1 MFQMKQNLKDEKG
14 FAEIYSQSKDM
25 IKNMSETIDVFRTLF
40 NKGVEQCVFIKETL
54 NKALEIAFETIEK
67 NHVNINIVSKSDY
80 EVLAYENGL
89 IRVFLNLILNS
100 IEAFKNKKRKI
111 ITINFSKFGKNYLK
125 ITIKDNAGGIDKEN
139 LDKIFQPYFTTKHP
153 SQGIGVGLY
162 ISRQIIE
169 SFQGKIKVKNGK
181 DGACFEIFLKLKE
194 QGRVEMSQE
203 CKELI
208 ILVVED
214 EVKARESMINILS
227 ERFSKVI
234 GAQNGDEGLK
244 KFKKFKPDLVITD
257 IAMPIM
263 DGLDMAREIK
273 EISDDVP
280 IVVLS
285 AYSEKERLLR
295 SIDIGIDKYLIKP
308 VDIEEL
314 FKVLDYLIGE
324 KIEANMLVK
333 ISEEYQF
340 NKTKR
345 TLIYSGGEIV
355 LTKKELAFIS
365 LLLKQPGALVLHEDI
380 KKNVWIGEHVSD
392 TAVRTFIKRVRDKV
406 GEDFIKNVPS
416 LGYKININK

>member
-1 MFQMKQNLKDEKG
+1 
-14 FAEIYSQSKDM
+14 
-25 IKNMSETIDVFRTLF
+25 
-40 NKGVEQCVFIKETL
+40 
-54 NKALEIAFETIEK
+54 
-67 NHVNINIVSKSDY
+67 
-80 EVLAYENGL
+80 
-89 IRVFLNLILNS
+89 
-100 IEAFKNKKRKI
+100 
-111 ITINFSKFGKNYLK
+111 
-125 ITIKDNAGGIDKEN
+125 
-139 LDKIFQPYFTTKHP
+139 
-153 SQGIGVGLY
+153 
-162 ISRQIIE
+162 
-169 SFQGKIKVKNGK
+169 
-181 DGACFEIFLKLKE
+181 
-194 QGRVEMSQE
+194 MSQE

-214 EVKARESMINILS
+214 EIKTRESLINILS

-263 DGLDMAREIK
+263 DGLDMTREIK

-314 FKVLDYLIGE
+314 FKVLDCLVGE

-345 TLIYSGGEIV
+345 TLIHNGKEIV

-365 LLLKQPGALVLHEDI
+365 LLLKQPGVLVLHEDI

>member
-1 MFQMKQNLKDEKG
+1 
-14 FAEIYSQSKDM
+14 
-25 IKNMSETIDVFRTLF
+25 
-40 NKGVEQCVFIKETL
+40 
-54 NKALEIAFETIEK
+54 
-67 NHVNINIVSKSDY
+67 
-80 EVLAYENGL
+80 
-89 IRVFLNLILNS
+89 
-100 IEAFKNKKRKI
+100 
-111 ITINFSKFGKNYLK
+111 
-125 ITIKDNAGGIDKEN
+125 
-139 LDKIFQPYFTTKHP
+139 
-153 SQGIGVGLY
+153 
-162 ISRQIIE
+162 
-169 SFQGKIKVKNGK
+169 
-181 DGACFEIFLKLKE
+181 
-194 QGRVEMSQE
+194 MSQE

-214 EVKARESMINILS
+214 EVKTRESLINVLS

-314 FKVLDYLIGE
+314 FKVLDCLVGE

-345 TLIYSGGEIV
+345 TLIHNDKEIV

-365 LLLKQPGALVLHEDI
+365 LLLKQPGVLVLHEDI

>member
-1 MFQMKQNLKDEKG
+1 
-14 FAEIYSQSKDM
+14 
-25 IKNMSETIDVFRTLF
+25 
-40 NKGVEQCVFIKETL
+40 
-54 NKALEIAFETIEK
+54 
-67 NHVNINIVSKSDY
+67 
-80 EVLAYENGL
+80 
-89 IRVFLNLILNS
+89 
-100 IEAFKNKKRKI
+100 
-111 ITINFSKFGKNYLK
+111 
-125 ITIKDNAGGIDKEN
+125 
-139 LDKIFQPYFTTKHP
+139 
-153 SQGIGVGLY
+153 
-162 ISRQIIE
+162 
-169 SFQGKIKVKNGK
+169 
-181 DGACFEIFLKLKE
+181 
-194 QGRVEMSQE
+194 MSQE

-380 KKNVWIGEHVSD
+380 KKNVWIGEYVSN

>member
-1 MFQMKQNLKDEKG
+1 
-14 FAEIYSQSKDM
+14 
-25 IKNMSETIDVFRTLF
+25 
-40 NKGVEQCVFIKETL
+40 
-54 NKALEIAFETIEK
+54 
-67 NHVNINIVSKSDY
+67 
-80 EVLAYENGL
+80 
-89 IRVFLNLILNS
+89 
-100 IEAFKNKKRKI
+100 
-111 ITINFSKFGKNYLK
+111 
-125 ITIKDNAGGIDKEN
+125 
-139 LDKIFQPYFTTKHP
+139 
-153 SQGIGVGLY
+153 
-162 ISRQIIE
+162 
-169 SFQGKIKVKNGK
+169 
-181 DGACFEIFLKLKE
+181 
-194 QGRVEMSQE
+194 MSQE

-214 EVKARESMINILS
+214 EVKTRESMINILS

>member
-1 MFQMKQNLKDEKG
+1 
-14 FAEIYSQSKDM
+14 
-25 IKNMSETIDVFRTLF
+25 
-40 NKGVEQCVFIKETL
+40 
-54 NKALEIAFETIEK
+54 
-67 NHVNINIVSKSDY
+67 
-80 EVLAYENGL
+80 
-89 IRVFLNLILNS
+89 
-100 IEAFKNKKRKI
+100 
-111 ITINFSKFGKNYLK
+111 
-125 ITIKDNAGGIDKEN
+125 
-139 LDKIFQPYFTTKHP
+139 
-153 SQGIGVGLY
+153 
-162 ISRQIIE
+162 
-169 SFQGKIKVKNGK
+169 
-181 DGACFEIFLKLKE
+181 
-194 QGRVEMSQE
+194 MSQE

-380 KKNVWIGEHVSD
+380 KKNFWIGEHVSD

>member
-1 MFQMKQNLKDEKG
+1 
-14 FAEIYSQSKDM
+14 
-25 IKNMSETIDVFRTLF
+25 
-40 NKGVEQCVFIKETL
+40 
-54 NKALEIAFETIEK
+54 
-67 NHVNINIVSKSDY
+67 
-80 EVLAYENGL
+80 
-89 IRVFLNLILNS
+89 
-100 IEAFKNKKRKI
+100 
-111 ITINFSKFGKNYLK
+111 
-125 ITIKDNAGGIDKEN
+125 
-139 LDKIFQPYFTTKHP
+139 
-153 SQGIGVGLY
+153 
-162 ISRQIIE
+162 
-169 SFQGKIKVKNGK
+169 
-181 DGACFEIFLKLKE
+181 
-194 QGRVEMSQE
+194 MSQE

-214 EVKARESMINILS
+214 EIKTRESLINVLS

-234 GAQNGDEGLK
+234 GAQNGDEWLK

-314 FKVLDYLIGE
+314 FKVLDCLVGE

-345 TLIYSGGEIV
+345 TLIHNGKEIV

-365 LLLKQPGALVLHEDI
+365 LLLKQPGVLVLHEDI

>member
-1 MFQMKQNLKDEKG
+1 
-14 FAEIYSQSKDM
+14 
-25 IKNMSETIDVFRTLF
+25 
-40 NKGVEQCVFIKETL
+40 
-54 NKALEIAFETIEK
+54 
-67 NHVNINIVSKSDY
+67 
-80 EVLAYENGL
+80 
-89 IRVFLNLILNS
+89 
-100 IEAFKNKKRKI
+100 
-111 ITINFSKFGKNYLK
+111 
-125 ITIKDNAGGIDKEN
+125 
-139 LDKIFQPYFTTKHP
+139 
-153 SQGIGVGLY
+153 
-162 ISRQIIE
+162 
-169 SFQGKIKVKNGK
+169 
-181 DGACFEIFLKLKE
+181 
-194 QGRVEMSQE
+194 MSQE

-214 EVKARESMINILS
+214 EIKTRESLINVLS

-345 TLIYSGGEIV
+345 TLIYNGEEIV

-365 LLLKQPGALVLHEDI
+365 LLLKQPGVLVLHEDI

>member
-1 MFQMKQNLKDEKG
+1 
-14 FAEIYSQSKDM
+14 
-25 IKNMSETIDVFRTLF
+25 
-40 NKGVEQCVFIKETL
+40 
-54 NKALEIAFETIEK
+54 
-67 NHVNINIVSKSDY
+67 
-80 EVLAYENGL
+80 
-89 IRVFLNLILNS
+89 
-100 IEAFKNKKRKI
+100 
-111 ITINFSKFGKNYLK
+111 
-125 ITIKDNAGGIDKEN
+125 
-139 LDKIFQPYFTTKHP
+139 
-153 SQGIGVGLY
+153 
-162 ISRQIIE
+162 
-169 SFQGKIKVKNGK
+169 
-181 DGACFEIFLKLKE
+181 
-194 QGRVEMSQE
+194 MSQE

-214 EVKARESMINILS
+214 EIKTRESLINVLS

-314 FKVLDYLIGE
+314 FKVLDCLVGE

-345 TLIYSGGEIV
+345 TLFHNGQEIV

-365 LLLKQPGALVLHEDI
+365 LLLKQPGVLVLHEDI
-380 KKNVWIGEHVSD
+380 KKNVWIGEHVSN

>member
-1 MFQMKQNLKDEKG
+1 
-14 FAEIYSQSKDM
+14 
-25 IKNMSETIDVFRTLF
+25 
-40 NKGVEQCVFIKETL
+40 
-54 NKALEIAFETIEK
+54 
-67 NHVNINIVSKSDY
+67 
-80 EVLAYENGL
+80 
-89 IRVFLNLILNS
+89 
-100 IEAFKNKKRKI
+100 
-111 ITINFSKFGKNYLK
+111 
-125 ITIKDNAGGIDKEN
+125 
-139 LDKIFQPYFTTKHP
+139 
-153 SQGIGVGLY
+153 
-162 ISRQIIE
+162 
-169 SFQGKIKVKNGK
+169 
-181 DGACFEIFLKLKE
+181 
-194 QGRVEMSQE
+194 MSQE

-345 TLIYSGGEIV
+345 TLIHNGKEIV

>member
-1 MFQMKQNLKDEKG
+1 
-14 FAEIYSQSKDM
+14 
-25 IKNMSETIDVFRTLF
+25 
-40 NKGVEQCVFIKETL
+40 
-54 NKALEIAFETIEK
+54 
-67 NHVNINIVSKSDY
+67 
-80 EVLAYENGL
+80 
-89 IRVFLNLILNS
+89 
-100 IEAFKNKKRKI
+100 
-111 ITINFSKFGKNYLK
+111 
-125 ITIKDNAGGIDKEN
+125 
-139 LDKIFQPYFTTKHP
+139 
-153 SQGIGVGLY
+153 
-162 ISRQIIE
+162 
-169 SFQGKIKVKNGK
+169 
-181 DGACFEIFLKLKE
+181 
-194 QGRVEMSQE
+194 MSQE

-208 ILVVED
+208 LVVED
-214 EVKARESMINILS
+214 EIKTRESLINVLS

-314 FKVLDYLIGE
+314 FKVLDCLVGE

-345 TLIYSGGEIV
+345 TLIHNGKEIV

-365 LLLKQPGALVLHEDI
+365 LLLKQPGVLVLHEDI

>member
-1 MFQMKQNLKDEKG
+1 
-14 FAEIYSQSKDM
+14 
-25 IKNMSETIDVFRTLF
+25 
-40 NKGVEQCVFIKETL
+40 
-54 NKALEIAFETIEK
+54 
-67 NHVNINIVSKSDY
+67 
-80 EVLAYENGL
+80 
-89 IRVFLNLILNS
+89 
-100 IEAFKNKKRKI
+100 
-111 ITINFSKFGKNYLK
+111 
-125 ITIKDNAGGIDKEN
+125 
-139 LDKIFQPYFTTKHP
+139 
-153 SQGIGVGLY
+153 
-162 ISRQIIE
+162 
-169 SFQGKIKVKNGK
+169 
-181 DGACFEIFLKLKE
+181 
-194 QGRVEMSQE
+194 MSQE

-416 LGYKININK
+416 LDYKININK

>member
-1 MFQMKQNLKDEKG
+1 
-14 FAEIYSQSKDM
+14 
-25 IKNMSETIDVFRTLF
+25 
-40 NKGVEQCVFIKETL
+40 
-54 NKALEIAFETIEK
+54 
-67 NHVNINIVSKSDY
+67 
-80 EVLAYENGL
+80 
-89 IRVFLNLILNS
+89 
-100 IEAFKNKKRKI
+100 
-111 ITINFSKFGKNYLK
+111 
-125 ITIKDNAGGIDKEN
+125 
-139 LDKIFQPYFTTKHP
+139 
-153 SQGIGVGLY
+153 
-162 ISRQIIE
+162 
-169 SFQGKIKVKNGK
+169 
-181 DGACFEIFLKLKE
+181 
-194 QGRVEMSQE
+194 MSQE

-324 KIEANMLVK
+324 KIEVNMLVK

-345 TLIYSGGEIV
+345 TLIYSGEEIV

>member
-1 MFQMKQNLKDEKG
+1 
-14 FAEIYSQSKDM
+14 
-25 IKNMSETIDVFRTLF
+25 
-40 NKGVEQCVFIKETL
+40 
-54 NKALEIAFETIEK
+54 
-67 NHVNINIVSKSDY
+67 
-80 EVLAYENGL
+80 
-89 IRVFLNLILNS
+89 
-100 IEAFKNKKRKI
+100 
-111 ITINFSKFGKNYLK
+111 
-125 ITIKDNAGGIDKEN
+125 
-139 LDKIFQPYFTTKHP
+139 
-153 SQGIGVGLY
+153 
-162 ISRQIIE
+162 
-169 SFQGKIKVKNGK
+169 
-181 DGACFEIFLKLKE
+181 
-194 QGRVEMSQE
+194 MSQE

-308 VDIEEL
+308 VNIEEL

>member
-1 MFQMKQNLKDEKG
+1 
-14 FAEIYSQSKDM
+14 
-25 IKNMSETIDVFRTLF
+25 
-40 NKGVEQCVFIKETL
+40 
-54 NKALEIAFETIEK
+54 
-67 NHVNINIVSKSDY
+67 
-80 EVLAYENGL
+80 
-89 IRVFLNLILNS
+89 
-100 IEAFKNKKRKI
+100 
-111 ITINFSKFGKNYLK
+111 
-125 ITIKDNAGGIDKEN
+125 
-139 LDKIFQPYFTTKHP
+139 
-153 SQGIGVGLY
+153 
-162 ISRQIIE
+162 
-169 SFQGKIKVKNGK
+169 
-181 DGACFEIFLKLKE
+181 
-194 QGRVEMSQE
+194 MSQE

-214 EVKARESMINILS
+214 EIKTRESLINVLS

-314 FKVLDYLIGE
+314 FKVLDCLVGE

-345 TLIYSGGEIV
+345 TLIHNGKEIV

-365 LLLKQPGALVLHEDI
+365 LLLKQPGVLVLHEDI

-416 LGYKININK
+416 

>member
-1 MFQMKQNLKDEKG
+1 
-14 FAEIYSQSKDM
+14 
-25 IKNMSETIDVFRTLF
+25 
-40 NKGVEQCVFIKETL
+40 
-54 NKALEIAFETIEK
+54 
-67 NHVNINIVSKSDY
+67 
-80 EVLAYENGL
+80 
-89 IRVFLNLILNS
+89 
-100 IEAFKNKKRKI
+100 
-111 ITINFSKFGKNYLK
+111 
-125 ITIKDNAGGIDKEN
+125 
-139 LDKIFQPYFTTKHP
+139 
-153 SQGIGVGLY
+153 
-162 ISRQIIE
+162 
-169 SFQGKIKVKNGK
+169 
-181 DGACFEIFLKLKE
+181 
-194 QGRVEMSQE
+194 MSQE

-214 EVKARESMINILS
+214 EIKTRESLINVLS

-308 VDIEEL
+308 VDVEEL

-345 TLIYSGGEIV
+345 TLIYNSEEIV

>member
-1 MFQMKQNLKDEKG
+1 
-14 FAEIYSQSKDM
+14 
-25 IKNMSETIDVFRTLF
+25 
-40 NKGVEQCVFIKETL
+40 
-54 NKALEIAFETIEK
+54 
-67 NHVNINIVSKSDY
+67 
-80 EVLAYENGL
+80 
-89 IRVFLNLILNS
+89 
-100 IEAFKNKKRKI
+100 
-111 ITINFSKFGKNYLK
+111 
-125 ITIKDNAGGIDKEN
+125 
-139 LDKIFQPYFTTKHP
+139 
-153 SQGIGVGLY
+153 
-162 ISRQIIE
+162 
-169 SFQGKIKVKNGK
+169 
-181 DGACFEIFLKLKE
+181 
-194 QGRVEMSQE
+194 MSQE

-280 IVVLS
+280 IVVFS

-345 TLIYSGGEIV
+345 TLIHNGKEIV

-365 LLLKQPGALVLHEDI
+365 LLLKQPGVLVLHEDI

>member
-1 MFQMKQNLKDEKG
+1 
-14 FAEIYSQSKDM
+14 
-25 IKNMSETIDVFRTLF
+25 
-40 NKGVEQCVFIKETL
+40 
-54 NKALEIAFETIEK
+54 
-67 NHVNINIVSKSDY
+67 
-80 EVLAYENGL
+80 
-89 IRVFLNLILNS
+89 
-100 IEAFKNKKRKI
+100 
-111 ITINFSKFGKNYLK
+111 
-125 ITIKDNAGGIDKEN
+125 
-139 LDKIFQPYFTTKHP
+139 
-153 SQGIGVGLY
+153 
-162 ISRQIIE
+162 
-169 SFQGKIKVKNGK
+169 
-181 DGACFEIFLKLKE
+181 
-194 QGRVEMSQE
+194 MSQE

-380 KKNVWIGEHVSD
+380 KKNVWIAEHVSD

>member
-1 MFQMKQNLKDEKG
+1 
-14 FAEIYSQSKDM
+14 
-25 IKNMSETIDVFRTLF
+25 
-40 NKGVEQCVFIKETL
+40 
-54 NKALEIAFETIEK
+54 
-67 NHVNINIVSKSDY
+67 
-80 EVLAYENGL
+80 
-89 IRVFLNLILNS
+89 
-100 IEAFKNKKRKI
+100 
-111 ITINFSKFGKNYLK
+111 
-125 ITIKDNAGGIDKEN
+125 
-139 LDKIFQPYFTTKHP
+139 
-153 SQGIGVGLY
+153 
-162 ISRQIIE
+162 
-169 SFQGKIKVKNGK
+169 
-181 DGACFEIFLKLKE
+181 
-194 QGRVEMSQE
+194 MSQE

-345 TLIYSGGEIV
+345 TLIYSGEEIV

-406 GEDFIKNVPS
+406 GEDFIKNVP
-416 LGYKININK
+416 

>member
-1 MFQMKQNLKDEKG
+1 
-14 FAEIYSQSKDM
+14 
-25 IKNMSETIDVFRTLF
+25 
-40 NKGVEQCVFIKETL
+40 
-54 NKALEIAFETIEK
+54 
-67 NHVNINIVSKSDY
+67 
-80 EVLAYENGL
+80 
-89 IRVFLNLILNS
+89 
-100 IEAFKNKKRKI
+100 
-111 ITINFSKFGKNYLK
+111 
-125 ITIKDNAGGIDKEN
+125 
-139 LDKIFQPYFTTKHP
+139 
-153 SQGIGVGLY
+153 
-162 ISRQIIE
+162 
-169 SFQGKIKVKNGK
+169 
-181 DGACFEIFLKLKE
+181 
-194 QGRVEMSQE
+194 MSQE

-416 LGYKININK
+416 LGYKININKQD

>member
-1 MFQMKQNLKDEKG
+1 
-14 FAEIYSQSKDM
+14 
-25 IKNMSETIDVFRTLF
+25 
-40 NKGVEQCVFIKETL
+40 
-54 NKALEIAFETIEK
+54 
-67 NHVNINIVSKSDY
+67 
-80 EVLAYENGL
+80 
-89 IRVFLNLILNS
+89 
-100 IEAFKNKKRKI
+100 
-111 ITINFSKFGKNYLK
+111 
-125 ITIKDNAGGIDKEN
+125 
-139 LDKIFQPYFTTKHP
+139 
-153 SQGIGVGLY
+153 
-162 ISRQIIE
+162 
-169 SFQGKIKVKNGK
+169 
-181 DGACFEIFLKLKE
+181 
-194 QGRVEMSQE
+194 MSQE

-392 TAVRTFIKRVRDKV
+392 TAVRTFIKTVRDKV

>member
-1 MFQMKQNLKDEKG
+1 
-14 FAEIYSQSKDM
+14 
-25 IKNMSETIDVFRTLF
+25 
-40 NKGVEQCVFIKETL
+40 
-54 NKALEIAFETIEK
+54 
-67 NHVNINIVSKSDY
+67 
-80 EVLAYENGL
+80 
-89 IRVFLNLILNS
+89 
-100 IEAFKNKKRKI
+100 
-111 ITINFSKFGKNYLK
+111 
-125 ITIKDNAGGIDKEN
+125 
-139 LDKIFQPYFTTKHP
+139 
-153 SQGIGVGLY
+153 
-162 ISRQIIE
+162 
-169 SFQGKIKVKNGK
+169 
-181 DGACFEIFLKLKE
+181 
-194 QGRVEMSQE
+194 MSQE

-214 EVKARESMINILS
+214 EIKTRESLINVLS

-273 EISDDVP
+273 DVP

-314 FKVLDYLIGE
+314 FKVLDCLVGE

-345 TLIYSGGEIV
+345 TLIHNGKEIV

-365 LLLKQPGALVLHEDI
+365 LLLKQPGVLVLHEDI

>member
-1 MFQMKQNLKDEKG
+1 
-14 FAEIYSQSKDM
+14 
-25 IKNMSETIDVFRTLF
+25 
-40 NKGVEQCVFIKETL
+40 
-54 NKALEIAFETIEK
+54 
-67 NHVNINIVSKSDY
+67 
-80 EVLAYENGL
+80 
-89 IRVFLNLILNS
+89 
-100 IEAFKNKKRKI
+100 
-111 ITINFSKFGKNYLK
+111 
-125 ITIKDNAGGIDKEN
+125 
-139 LDKIFQPYFTTKHP
+139 
-153 SQGIGVGLY
+153 
-162 ISRQIIE
+162 
-169 SFQGKIKVKNGK
+169 
-181 DGACFEIFLKLKE
+181 
-194 QGRVEMSQE
+194 MSQE

-257 IAMPIM
+257 IATPIM

-345 TLIYSGGEIV
+345 TLIYSGEEIV

>member
-1 MFQMKQNLKDEKG
+1 
-14 FAEIYSQSKDM
+14 
-25 IKNMSETIDVFRTLF
+25 
-40 NKGVEQCVFIKETL
+40 
-54 NKALEIAFETIEK
+54 
-67 NHVNINIVSKSDY
+67 
-80 EVLAYENGL
+80 
-89 IRVFLNLILNS
+89 
-100 IEAFKNKKRKI
+100 
-111 ITINFSKFGKNYLK
+111 
-125 ITIKDNAGGIDKEN
+125 
-139 LDKIFQPYFTTKHP
+139 
-153 SQGIGVGLY
+153 
-162 ISRQIIE
+162 
-169 SFQGKIKVKNGK
+169 
-181 DGACFEIFLKLKE
+181 
-194 QGRVEMSQE
+194 MSQE

-416 LGYKININK
+416 LGY

>member
-1 MFQMKQNLKDEKG
+1 
-14 FAEIYSQSKDM
+14 
-25 IKNMSETIDVFRTLF
+25 
-40 NKGVEQCVFIKETL
+40 
-54 NKALEIAFETIEK
+54 
-67 NHVNINIVSKSDY
+67 
-80 EVLAYENGL
+80 
-89 IRVFLNLILNS
+89 
-100 IEAFKNKKRKI
+100 
-111 ITINFSKFGKNYLK
+111 
-125 ITIKDNAGGIDKEN
+125 
-139 LDKIFQPYFTTKHP
+139 
-153 SQGIGVGLY
+153 
-162 ISRQIIE
+162 
-169 SFQGKIKVKNGK
+169 
-181 DGACFEIFLKLKE
+181 
-194 QGRVEMSQE
+194 MSQE

-214 EVKARESMINILS
+214 EIKTRESMINILS

-345 TLIYSGGEIV
+345 TLIYNGEEIV

>member
-1 MFQMKQNLKDEKG
+1 
-14 FAEIYSQSKDM
+14 
-25 IKNMSETIDVFRTLF
+25 
-40 NKGVEQCVFIKETL
+40 
-54 NKALEIAFETIEK
+54 
-67 NHVNINIVSKSDY
+67 
-80 EVLAYENGL
+80 
-89 IRVFLNLILNS
+89 
-100 IEAFKNKKRKI
+100 
-111 ITINFSKFGKNYLK
+111 
-125 ITIKDNAGGIDKEN
+125 
-139 LDKIFQPYFTTKHP
+139 
-153 SQGIGVGLY
+153 
-162 ISRQIIE
+162 
-169 SFQGKIKVKNGK
+169 
-181 DGACFEIFLKLKE
+181 
-194 QGRVEMSQE
+194 MSQE

-214 EVKARESMINILS
+214 EIKTRESLINVLS

-273 EISDDVP
+273 EISDDVS

-314 FKVLDYLIGE
+314 FKVLDCLVGE

-345 TLIYSGGEIV
+345 TLIHNGKEIV

-365 LLLKQPGALVLHEDI
+365 LLLKQPGVLVLHEDI

>member
-1 MFQMKQNLKDEKG
+1 
-14 FAEIYSQSKDM
+14 
-25 IKNMSETIDVFRTLF
+25 
-40 NKGVEQCVFIKETL
+40 
-54 NKALEIAFETIEK
+54 
-67 NHVNINIVSKSDY
+67 
-80 EVLAYENGL
+80 
-89 IRVFLNLILNS
+89 
-100 IEAFKNKKRKI
+100 
-111 ITINFSKFGKNYLK
+111 
-125 ITIKDNAGGIDKEN
+125 
-139 LDKIFQPYFTTKHP
+139 
-153 SQGIGVGLY
+153 
-162 ISRQIIE
+162 
-169 SFQGKIKVKNGK
+169 
-181 DGACFEIFLKLKE
+181 
-194 QGRVEMSQE
+194 MSQE

-214 EVKARESMINILS
+214 EIKTRESLINVLS

-244 KFKKFKPDLVITD
+244 KFKKFKPDLIITD

-314 FKVLDYLIGE
+314 FKVLDCLVGE

-345 TLIYSGGEIV
+345 TLIHNGKEIV

-365 LLLKQPGALVLHEDI
+365 LLLKQPGVLVLHEDI

>member
-1 MFQMKQNLKDEKG
+1 MEKTG
-14 FAEIYSQSKDM
+14 
-25 IKNMSETIDVFRTLF
+25 L
-40 NKGVEQCVFIKETL
+40 
-54 NKALEIAFETIEK
+54 
-67 NHVNINIVSKSDY
+67 
-80 EVLAYENGL
+80 VLRY
-89 IRVFLNLILNS
+89 
-100 IEAFKNKKRKI
+100 FKTKR
-111 ITINFSKFGKNYLK
+111 
-125 ITIKDNAGGIDKEN
+125 E
-139 LDKIFQPYFTTKHP
+139 
-153 SQGIGVGLY
+153 
-162 ISRQIIE
+162 
-169 SFQGKIKVKNGK
+169 
-181 DGACFEIFLKLKE
+181 
-194 QGRVEMSQE
+194 GRVEMSQE

>member
-1 MFQMKQNLKDEKG
+1 
-14 FAEIYSQSKDM
+14 
-25 IKNMSETIDVFRTLF
+25 
-40 NKGVEQCVFIKETL
+40 
-54 NKALEIAFETIEK
+54 
-67 NHVNINIVSKSDY
+67 
-80 EVLAYENGL
+80 
-89 IRVFLNLILNS
+89 
-100 IEAFKNKKRKI
+100 
-111 ITINFSKFGKNYLK
+111 
-125 ITIKDNAGGIDKEN
+125 
-139 LDKIFQPYFTTKHP
+139 
-153 SQGIGVGLY
+153 
-162 ISRQIIE
+162 
-169 SFQGKIKVKNGK
+169 
-181 DGACFEIFLKLKE
+181 
-194 QGRVEMSQE
+194 MSQE

-345 TLIYSGGEIV
+345 TLIHNGKEIV

-365 LLLKQPGALVLHEDI
+365 LLLKQPGVLVLHEDI

-416 LGYKININK
+416 LGYKININTND

>member
-1 MFQMKQNLKDEKG
+1 
-14 FAEIYSQSKDM
+14 
-25 IKNMSETIDVFRTLF
+25 
-40 NKGVEQCVFIKETL
+40 
-54 NKALEIAFETIEK
+54 
-67 NHVNINIVSKSDY
+67 
-80 EVLAYENGL
+80 
-89 IRVFLNLILNS
+89 
-100 IEAFKNKKRKI
+100 
-111 ITINFSKFGKNYLK
+111 
-125 ITIKDNAGGIDKEN
+125 
-139 LDKIFQPYFTTKHP
+139 
-153 SQGIGVGLY
+153 
-162 ISRQIIE
+162 
-169 SFQGKIKVKNGK
+169 
-181 DGACFEIFLKLKE
+181 
-194 QGRVEMSQE
+194 MSQE

-214 EVKARESMINILS
+214 EVKTRESLINVLS

-314 FKVLDYLIGE
+314 FKVLDCLVGE

-345 TLIYSGGEIV
+345 TLIHNGKEIV

-365 LLLKQPGALVLHEDI
+365 LLLKQPGVLVLHEDI

>member
-1 MFQMKQNLKDEKG
+1 
-14 FAEIYSQSKDM
+14 
-25 IKNMSETIDVFRTLF
+25 
-40 NKGVEQCVFIKETL
+40 
-54 NKALEIAFETIEK
+54 
-67 NHVNINIVSKSDY
+67 
-80 EVLAYENGL
+80 
-89 IRVFLNLILNS
+89 
-100 IEAFKNKKRKI
+100 
-111 ITINFSKFGKNYLK
+111 
-125 ITIKDNAGGIDKEN
+125 
-139 LDKIFQPYFTTKHP
+139 
-153 SQGIGVGLY
+153 
-162 ISRQIIE
+162 
-169 SFQGKIKVKNGK
+169 
-181 DGACFEIFLKLKE
+181 
-194 QGRVEMSQE
+194 MSQE

-214 EVKARESMINILS
+214 EVKTRESLINVLS

-295 SIDIGIDKYLIKP
+295 SIDIGIDKYLVKP

-314 FKVLDYLIGE
+314 FKVLDCLVGE

-345 TLIYSGGEIV
+345 TLIHNGKEIV

-365 LLLKQPGALVLHEDI
+365 LLLKQPGVLVLHEDI
-380 KKNVWIGEHVSD
+380 KKNVWIGEYVSD

>member
-1 MFQMKQNLKDEKG
+1 
-14 FAEIYSQSKDM
+14 
-25 IKNMSETIDVFRTLF
+25 
-40 NKGVEQCVFIKETL
+40 
-54 NKALEIAFETIEK
+54 
-67 NHVNINIVSKSDY
+67 
-80 EVLAYENGL
+80 
-89 IRVFLNLILNS
+89 
-100 IEAFKNKKRKI
+100 
-111 ITINFSKFGKNYLK
+111 
-125 ITIKDNAGGIDKEN
+125 
-139 LDKIFQPYFTTKHP
+139 
-153 SQGIGVGLY
+153 
-162 ISRQIIE
+162 
-169 SFQGKIKVKNGK
+169 
-181 DGACFEIFLKLKE
+181 
-194 QGRVEMSQE
+194 MSQE

-345 TLIYSGGEIV
+345 TLIYSGEEIV

-392 TAVRTFIKRVRDKV
+392 TAVRTFIKRVGDKV

>member
-1 MFQMKQNLKDEKG
+1 
-14 FAEIYSQSKDM
+14 
-25 IKNMSETIDVFRTLF
+25 
-40 NKGVEQCVFIKETL
+40 
-54 NKALEIAFETIEK
+54 
-67 NHVNINIVSKSDY
+67 
-80 EVLAYENGL
+80 
-89 IRVFLNLILNS
+89 
-100 IEAFKNKKRKI
+100 
-111 ITINFSKFGKNYLK
+111 
-125 ITIKDNAGGIDKEN
+125 
-139 LDKIFQPYFTTKHP
+139 
-153 SQGIGVGLY
+153 
-162 ISRQIIE
+162 
-169 SFQGKIKVKNGK
+169 
-181 DGACFEIFLKLKE
+181 
-194 QGRVEMSQE
+194 MSQE

-214 EVKARESMINILS
+214 EIKTRESLINVLS

-308 VDIEEL
+308 IDIEEL
-314 FKVLDYLIGE
+314 FKVLDCLVGE

-345 TLIYSGGEIV
+345 TLIHNGKEIV

-365 LLLKQPGALVLHEDI
+365 LLLKQPGVLVLHEDI

-392 TAVRTFIKRVRDKV
+392 TAFRTFIKRVRDKV

>member
-1 MFQMKQNLKDEKG
+1 
-14 FAEIYSQSKDM
+14 
-25 IKNMSETIDVFRTLF
+25 
-40 NKGVEQCVFIKETL
+40 
-54 NKALEIAFETIEK
+54 
-67 NHVNINIVSKSDY
+67 
-80 EVLAYENGL
+80 
-89 IRVFLNLILNS
+89 
-100 IEAFKNKKRKI
+100 
-111 ITINFSKFGKNYLK
+111 
-125 ITIKDNAGGIDKEN
+125 
-139 LDKIFQPYFTTKHP
+139 
-153 SQGIGVGLY
+153 
-162 ISRQIIE
+162 
-169 SFQGKIKVKNGK
+169 
-181 DGACFEIFLKLKE
+181 
-194 QGRVEMSQE
+194 MSQE

-214 EVKARESMINILS
+214 EVKTRESMINMLS

-406 GEDFIKNVPS
+406 GE
-416 LGYKININK
+416 